1 MEESFEKAEG
11 VLEVIS
17 GYSGGTTKN
26 PTYKEVT
33 YGNSGHFETA
43 KIIYNEDIITYK
55 NLLNHYWKNI

>member
-1 MEESFEKAEG
+1 MEESFEKKEG

-33 YGNSGHFETA
+33 YGNTGHFETIEIIFDKN
-43 KIIYNEDIITYK
+43 KINYVHLIPNFI
-55 NLLNHYWKNI
+55 